1 MNRSLAMVFIVALM
15 VVPLAVVGCK
25 SKVDKEYEMVDVET
39 TEAFVPMEDI
49 IVTQSLVT
57 EPAQTQIVVQE
68 TIPPTAA
75 VPSVIESSKV
85 ASQSKL
91 SRNKEIQIIL
101 KAANFYDGNVDG
113 KMGPKTRKAIIQFQR
128 AKGLK
133 PDGKVGPKT
142 WAELEKYST
151 AQW

>member
-25 SKVDKEYEMVDVET
+25 SKVDKEYEMVDVEM

-75 VPSVIESSKV
+75 VPSVIEPSKV

-101 KAANFYDGNVDG
+101 KAANFYDGNIDG

-133 PDGKVGPKT
+133 PDGKVGSKT